1 MNTTYFSCRPEAN
14 KDEPI
19 YIVEVGAGHGKLGFL
34 ILNHL
39 AELSEFMP
47 TGRSVWIEDLNGR
60 CSQTLC
66 LRGNRF
72 HGEHRRFLQEAQAYG
87 GAHPERSR

>member
-1 MNTTYFSCRPEAN
+1 MIITQRMLLSVLFISRPGAN

-39 AELSEFMP
+39 AELAEFMP
-47 TGRSVWIEDLNGR
+47 QGICEQS
-60 CSQTLC
+60 S
-66 LRGNRF
+66 
-72 HGEHRRFLQEAQAYG
+72 
-87 GAHPERSR
+87 

>member
-1 MNTTYFSCRPEAN
+1 MQIVSWGTFVIITQRVLLSIPFIPRPDAN

-39 AELSEFMP
+39 AELAEFMP
-47 TGRSVWIEDLNGR
+47 
-60 CSQTLC
+60 
-66 LRGNRF
+66 
-72 HGEHRRFLQEAQAYG
+72 HGMCEQR
-87 GAHPERSR
+87 P